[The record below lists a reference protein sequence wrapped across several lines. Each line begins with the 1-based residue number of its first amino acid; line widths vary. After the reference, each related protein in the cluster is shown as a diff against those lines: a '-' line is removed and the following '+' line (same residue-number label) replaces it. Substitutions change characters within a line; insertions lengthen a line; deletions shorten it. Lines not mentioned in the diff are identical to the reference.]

1 MAGQENSQYRTSTK
15 QPVIQHV
22 LFLQALEYTG
32 RGKTIHDVGLAQAAQ
47 PLTTANH
54 YFEMEIIDPG
64 ESCYIAIGVAKR
76 VSRILMRVSSCLL

>member
-1 MAGQENSQYRTSTK
+1 MFS
-15 QPVIQHV
+15 
-22 LFLQALEYTG
+22 QALEYTG

-76 VSRILMRVSSCLL
+76 VSGSML